1 MQVWC
6 VDSFCTTRFQPRTL
20 MIMDKCPECKHGD
33 LDLSFPAYEDVTG
46 RWPHRLKFEW
56 KFVDCSTEFN
66 YGDKIRMDLKKG
78 PNTWWRAFY
87 FSMQRY
93 PLVNVT
99 LNGRPLTR
107 NQFGFWNDWTE
118 LGPSP
123 YKIALTAESGETV
136 EAVVDDVMKDTQYLN
151 VQFKE
156 QGLLPSQNTGD
167 QSASSSTQGDTTNNN
182 MQSQSMAGSPPGPV
196 KLTIKQ

>member
-1 MQVWC
+1 
-6 VDSFCTTRFQPRTL
+6 

-66 YGDKIRMDLKKG
+66 YGDKIRMDLKQG

-118 LGPSP
+118 LGSGP
-123 YKIALTAESGETV
+123 YKIALTADSGETV

-156 QGLLPSQNTGD
+156 KKLLSSEGD
-167 QSASSSTQGDTTNNN
+167 SSATQDTTNDSNN
-182 MQSQSMAGSPPGPV
+182 NNNNAESSSVAGPPATV